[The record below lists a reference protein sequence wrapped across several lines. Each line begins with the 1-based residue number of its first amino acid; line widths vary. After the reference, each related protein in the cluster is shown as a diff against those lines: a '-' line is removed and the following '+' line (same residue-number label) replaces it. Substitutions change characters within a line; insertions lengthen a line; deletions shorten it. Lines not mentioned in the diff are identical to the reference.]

1 MRKARNQLGKK
12 GAEILQE
19 AYQRVFR
26 LKGGQRDDAGVLEL
40 VHGLL
45 AKQNPVFASLV
56 DNSFTKFHHCCSFVW
71 DLAYFQCKP
80 ILMTQSMQ
88 KVLVSANHLHV
99 NDWLL

>member
-56 DNSFTKFHHCCSFVW
+56 DNSFTKNALWIRLRNAF
-71 DLAYFQCKP
+71 LANVLLAKETKQKGKQNTY
-80 ILMTQSMQ
+80 ISHSMFIFC
-88 KVLVSANHLHV
+88 
-99 NDWLL
+99 